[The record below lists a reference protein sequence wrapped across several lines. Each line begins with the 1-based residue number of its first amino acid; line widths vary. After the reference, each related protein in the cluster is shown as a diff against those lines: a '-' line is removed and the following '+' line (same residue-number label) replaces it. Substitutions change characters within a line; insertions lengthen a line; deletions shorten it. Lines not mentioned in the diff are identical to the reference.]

1 MSSSVPPAGPF
12 LRLAIFLA
20 AFVGVLLLVLIASC
34 VRIHPTMHVGPAIP
48 VLAFTVCGTV
58 SLASSWLLYRRHN
71 YALPVYCASW
81 MLNITGWVALK
92 LSSRS
97 DPLWFIVFYAFGIL
111 CLAAVLIFRL
121 RKELAQRAIAV

>member
-1 MSSSVPPAGPF
+1 MPSSVPPAGPF

-48 VLAFTVCGTV
+48 VLAFAVCGTV
-58 SLASSWLLYRRHN
+58 SLASSWLLYRRHY

-92 LSSRS
+92 LTSRS

-111 CLAAVLIFRL
+111 CFAGVLIFRL